1 MNVFP
6 KAPLRP
12 VFFDPNGR
20 RRYIVTAINWGAMS
34 LAGVLIT
41 CLVLTSMAGPVLPT
55 VKLTGPQRLLS
66 ASASP
71 SPGSSR
77 EPAIDREHARSPIAS
92 AAEAATRYAHLIT
105 WDDNSFSSLKRNAR
119 HLDVVIAEWLHLGG
133 PEGGVTRHSP
143 QNEILVG
150 RWVSA
155 NAPNLKLYPLVNNY
169 DIEAKRWNSEGTTEM
184 LASERGR
191 ARFVE
196 EIYRY
201 VSAGSYPGLV
211 LDFEQIPL
219 AAQADFTSLVR
230 DLSAKFQSQGI
241 KLLVQVPASE
251 PAYDYASLAAAADG
265 LIVMTYDEHF
275 EDGTA
280 GPLAGQ
286 GWFEAKLDERV
297 ETIDSSKLIISIGS
311 YAYNWAGAGRGR
323 EMSVQE
329 AWELLAESGAKLRFD
344 PASLNPTFTYVDETA
359 GNEHHVWYLDGVTGY
374 NQVAAAL
381 AMHPGGMALWRL
393 GTEDPSIWS
402 AFGRGRISDE
412 AALDATKELQAG
424 YDLFYRGKG
433 EVLEVSGAHERGA
446 RTVSFD
452 PEHNLITDQQITTF
466 PKSTTVTRWGA
477 RSDKV
482 IALTFDDGP
491 DPIYTP
497 KILDI
502 LAEKN
507 VQATFFVVGAAGVVN
522 ADLLQRMYRE
532 GHDIGNHTFTHLNS
546 AETSNEHIKFEL
558 NATQR
563 LLEATIGARTRLFRP
578 PYAADLE
585 PQTIDG
591 AEALRVSGA
600 LGYLTIGMNI
610 DPKDWHRPL
619 PRQIVQATLDGARK
633 GEGNVVLL
641 HDAGGVRTPTIAALP
656 EIIDTLR
663 AEGYEFV
670 TIHQLLGLK
679 RDEAMPR
686 VNADEALI
694 VSLNLAGFSL
704 ISGINSLAYFLFHLG
719 IALGTLRLVW
729 VTIFAVVHARRERS
743 RADVS
748 WTPRSVVAIIPAFNE
763 AKVVCKSVRA
773 LLASHMTA
781 FEVIVVD
788 DGSRDG
794 TADIVRR
801 TFAHDRR
808 VRVLQK
814 NNGGKWSALN
824 HALASTNAEIV
835 VTLDADTI
843 FEPDALQ
850 LLVRHFGDPSIAA
863 VSGHAVVG
871 NRVNLI
877 TRFQAIE
884 YVTNQNLDRRALEIV
899 NGITVVP
906 GAIGAWR
913 REALVGI
920 GGFSSDTLAED
931 ADATIRLELAG
942 WKVMYEPRAA
952 ARTEAP
958 ETVGAFMK
966 QRLRWMFGTL
976 QVGYKN
982 RSVMWRVRPI
992 GVGLFGLPNIM
1003 LFQFLFT
1010 LVAPL
1015 MDLMLVWTLVSSFNN
1030 YTMHPEDGIPS
1041 ALLAVGLYW
1050 ACFQMLEIGTAALA
1064 ISIDRQRKMWRLL
1077 PLLFLQRLFYRQLL
1091 YVTAIR
1097 VLFAALKGSMQGW
1110 GKLRRTGSVAIEPA
1124 TH

>member
-1 MNVFP
+1 MS
-6 KAPLRP
+6 
-12 VFFDPNGR
+12 
-20 RRYIVTAINWGAMS
+20 AINWGALS

-71 SPGSSR
+71 SPASSH
-77 EPAIDREHARSPIAS
+77 EPEIDRQHVRSPIAS
-92 AAEAATRYAHLIT
+92 AAKVATRYAHLIT
-105 WDDNSFSSLKRNAR
+105 WDENSFSSLKRNAR
-119 HLDVVIAEWLHLGG
+119 FLDVVIAEWLHLGG
-133 PEGGVTRHSP
+133 PEGWLTRHSP
-143 QNEILVG
+143 GNEVLVR

-155 NAPNLKLYPLVNNY
+155 NAPDLKLYPLVNNY
-169 DIEAKRWNSEGTTEM
+169 DTEGKRWDGAGAAEM
-184 LASERGR
+184 LASERAR
-191 ARFVE
+191 AKFVDE
-196 EIYRY
+196 LHRY
-201 VSAGSYPGLV
+201 VTAGSYPGLV
-211 LDFEQIPL
+211 LDLEQLP
-219 AAQADFTSLVR
+219 ASAQSAYSTLVQE
-230 DLSAKFQSQGI
+230 LSARLQESGAR
-241 KLLVQVPASE
+241 LLVQVPASD
-251 PAYDYASLAAAADG
+251 PAYDYAGLALAADG
-265 LIVMTYDEHF
+265 LILMTYDEHF
-275 EDGTA
+275 EDGVA

-286 GWFEAKLDERV
+286 GWFEAKLDEQFKS
-297 ETIDSSKLIISIGS
+297 IDSSKLIVSVGS

-329 AWELLAESGAKLRFD
+329 AWELLAESRAELRFD
-344 PASLNPTFTYVDETA
+344 AASLNPTFTYVDETE
-359 GNEHHVWYLDGVTGY
+359 GNEHHVWYLDGVTAY

-381 AMHPGGMALWRL
+381 AMHPGGLALWRL

-402 AFGRGRISDE
+402 AFGRGRMSDDV
-412 AALDATKELQAG
+412 ALDATKELQAG

-433 EVLEVSGAHERGA
+433 EVLEVSGSNERGA
-446 RTVSFD
+446 RNVSFD

-466 PKSTTVTRWGA
+466 PKSTTVNRWGA

-502 LAEKN
+502 LAEKH
-507 VQATFFVVGAAGVVN
+507 VKGTFFVVGAAGVVN

-563 LLEATIGARTRLFRP
+563 LFEATIGARTRLFRP

-619 PRQIVQATLDGARK
+619 PRQIVQATLEGARRR
-633 GEGNVVLL
+633 EGNVVLL
-641 HDAGGVRTPTIAALP
+641 HDAGGVRTPTVAALP
-656 EIIDTLR
+656 EIIDALR
-663 AEGYEFV
+663 ADGFEFV

-686 VNADEALI
+686 VNSDEALI

-729 VTIFAVVHARRERS
+729 VTIFAVVHARRERH
-743 RADVS
+743 RADLS
-748 WTPRSVVAIIPAFNE
+748 WTPRSMVAIIPAFNE
-763 AKVVCKSVRA
+763 EKVICKSVRS
-773 LLASHMTA
+773 LLASHMAA
-781 FEVIVVD
+781 FKVIVVD

-794 TADIVRR
+794 TGDIVRR
-801 TFAHDRR
+801 TFANEPR
-808 VRVLQK
+808 VKVLQK

-824 HALASTNAEIV
+824 QALASTDAEIV
-835 VTLDADTI
+835 VTLDADTM
-843 FEPDALQ
+843 FEPDALG
-850 LLVRHFGDPSIAA
+850 LLVRHFGDPSVAA
-863 VSGHAVVG
+863 VSGHAMVG
-871 NRVNLI
+871 NCVNLI
-877 TRFQAIE
+877 TRFQALE
-884 YVTNQNLDRRALEIV
+884 YVTNQNLDRRALEVV

-913 REALVGI
+913 REALVAI

-942 WKVMYEPRAA
+942 WKVMYEPRAV

-982 RSVMWRVRPI
+982 RSAMWRARPV
-992 GVGLFGLPNIM
+992 GVGLFGLPNII

-1015 MDLMLVWTLVSSFNN
+1015 MDLMLLWTIVSSFNS
-1030 YTMHPEDGIPS
+1030 YSMHPEEGIPQ
-1041 ALLAVGLYW
+1041 ALWAVGIYW
-1050 ACFQMLEIGTAALA
+1050 ACFQLLEVATAVLA
-1064 ISIDRQRKMWRLL
+1064 ISIDRQRKVWHLV
-1077 PLLFLQRLFYRQLL
+1077 PLLLLQRLFYRQLL

-1097 VLFAALKGSMQGW
+1097 VMLAALKGSVMGW
-1110 GKLRRTGSVAIEPA
+1110 GKLRRTGSVAINSP
-1124 TH
+1124 